1 MLTTLGLLLSLALPV
16 LGTYVSISCLSHK
29 QCQRALL
36 SGNDILLHCPS
47 TGARWYYLQTDETSQ
62 PTNLFHV
69 FNTDILSEGSLLI
82 RSPQPSQTGYY
93 RCQDP
98 NGTQVVQYEID
109 FQDVTTL
116 HITHKGLGQKPL
128 QNETLSPNE
137 ATLMFTR
144 WEPWQD
150 CNRCGEPGER
160 KRLGYCYIQ
169 EPLLEPMPCWLY
181 QEETKTWSSR
191 MQPELQIEACLEEC
205 KPPEGFNWEHVTF
218 ESFNFNEESE
228 SVWLNCP
235 LGSIYRKP
243 TVQWGDNLAQS
254 CGGAGQ
260 SDGAVVGEP
269 GQSDGAVMRGPGQSD
284 GAVIGGP
291 GQSDGAVMRGP
302 GQSDGAVMR
311 GPGQSD
317 GAMIGGPGQSD
328 GAVMRGPG
336 QSDGAVMG
344 GPGQSDGAV
353 MGGPG
358 QSDGAVM
365 GGPGQSDGAVMG
377 GPGQSDGTSDGAVM
391 RGPGQ
396 SDGAVMRGH
405 EQSDGAVMGGPGQ
418 SDGAVMG
425 DSDGAVM
432 RGPGQSDGAVMGGP
446 GQSDGAVMGGPGQSD
461 GAVMGGPG
469 QSDGAVMGGPG
480 QSDGAV
486 MGGPGQSDGAMMG
499 GPGQS
504 DGAVMGDLGTVPVIW
519 EADNIPLTWRDQ
531 LSSQDFSA
539 SMDSSTGGSQLQ
551 VFRPAIY
558 TCFVQQELVARFNP
572 TSEPEVL
579 LAQRREEAGGQ
590 QETGKADSV
599 LKGLKLMLLVGTVL
613 ALAGALFK
621 VLRPFQG
628 KKCDQVLL
636 VK

>member
-16 LGTYVSISCLSHK
+16 LGTYVSISCPSHN

-47 TGARWYYLQTDETSQ
+47 TGARWYYLQADETSR
-62 PTNLFHV
+62 PTNVLHV

-181 QEETKTWSSR
+181 QDEAKTWSSR

-205 KPPEGFNWEHVTF
+205 KPSEGFTWEYVTF
-218 ESFNFNEESE
+218 DSFNFNKESE
-228 SVWLNCP
+228 SVWLSCP
-235 LGSIYRKP
+235 LGSIYR
-243 TVQWGDNLAQS
+243 
-254 CGGAGQ
+254 
-260 SDGAVVGEP
+260 
-269 GQSDGAVMRGPGQSD
+269 
-284 GAVIGGP
+284 
-291 GQSDGAVMRGP
+291 
-302 GQSDGAVMR
+302 
-311 GPGQSD
+311 
-317 GAMIGGPGQSD
+317 
-328 GAVMRGPG
+328 
-336 QSDGAVMG
+336 
-344 GPGQSDGAV
+344 
-353 MGGPG
+353 
-358 QSDGAVM
+358 
-365 GGPGQSDGAVMG
+365 
-377 GPGQSDGTSDGAVM
+377 
-391 RGPGQ
+391 
-396 SDGAVMRGH
+396 
-405 EQSDGAVMGGPGQ
+405 
-418 SDGAVMG
+418 
-425 DSDGAVM
+425 
-432 RGPGQSDGAVMGGP
+432 
-446 GQSDGAVMGGPGQSD
+446 
-461 GAVMGGPG
+461 
-469 QSDGAVMGGPG
+469 
-480 QSDGAV
+480 
-486 MGGPGQSDGAMMG
+486 
-499 GPGQS
+499 
-504 DGAVMGDLGTVPVIW
+504 PVIW
-519 EADNIPLTWRDQ
+519 EADNVPLTWRDQ

-551 VFRPAIY
+551 IFRPAIY

-579 LAQRREEAGGQ
+579 LSHGREEAGGR

-628 KKCDQVLL
+628 KKCNQVLL